1 MRKKCADYA
10 NVGARNN
17 LDKMHPLTELEET
30 DMPSTSRLQGVMIKE
45 GEFRTICKQT
55 QIFERAVANELNVAT

>member
-30 DMPSTSRLQGVMIKE
+30 DMPST
-45 GEFRTICKQT
+45 
-55 QIFERAVANELNVAT
+55 